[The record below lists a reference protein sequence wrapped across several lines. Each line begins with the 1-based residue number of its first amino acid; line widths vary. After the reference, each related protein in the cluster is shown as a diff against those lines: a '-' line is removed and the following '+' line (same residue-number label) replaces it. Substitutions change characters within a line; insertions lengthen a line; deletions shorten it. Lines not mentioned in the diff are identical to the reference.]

1 MKEITIKTEYI
12 KLDSFL
18 KYAGLVSTGGE
29 AKSLISSGRVKILGE
44 SCTKR
49 GKKLTD
55 GTVLCVDDE
64 EYKVLKT

>member
-1 MKEITIKTEYI
+1 MKEITITTEYI

-44 SCTKR
+44 TCTKR
-49 GKKLTD
+49 GKKLTI
-55 GTVLCVDDE
+55 GTVLCIDDE
-64 EYKVLKT
+64 EYKVLKA

>member
-44 SCTKR
+44 TCTKR
-49 GKKLTD
+49 GKQLTT
-55 GTVLCVDDE
+55 GTVLCIDDE
-64 EYKVLKT
+64 EYKVLKA

>member
-44 SCTKR
+44 TCTKR
-49 GKKLTD
+49 GKK
-55 GTVLCVDDE
+55 
-64 EYKVLKT
+64 

>member
-44 SCTKR
+44 TCTER
-49 GKKLTD
+49 GKKLVD
-55 GTVLCVDDE
+55 GTVLWVDNQ
-64 EYKVLKT
+64 EYKVLKK

>member
-44 SCTKR
+44 TCTKR
-49 GKKLTD
+49 CKKLTI
-55 GTVLCVDDE
+55 GTVLCIDDE
-64 EYKVLKT
+64 EYKVLKA

>member
-49 GKKLTD
+49 GKKLTY

-64 EYKVLKT
+64 EYKVLKA